1 MFDPTAFKEVS
12 NKWTEV
18 MDEIGKDSE
27 AYWNSLSKEDQ
38 LKAFCAV
45 SRRIYQAEIVDQ
57 GTYRHALYGVFGFG
71 PEAYAPAQL
80 AGYLAIH
87 NSIMASDHDERLLKA
102 FCVKFGREE
111 EDGSLADKSEARVP
125 WVGDESL
132 EFLQVQLSVPAAIR
146 HAVTFH
152 QSPETIS

>member
-1 MFDPTAFKEVS
+1 MSEEKITCEDLIELSKQFND
-12 NKWTEV
+12 V
-18 MDEIGKDSE
+18 MNEIEKNSE
-27 AYWNSLSKEDQ
+27 EYWNSLSKEHQ
-38 LKAFCAV
+38 LAAFCAV

-102 FCVKFGREE
+102 FCIKFGI
-111 EDGSLADKSEARVP
+111 EDADAKIR
-125 WVGDESL
+125 DY
-132 EFLQVQLSVPAAIR
+132 FL
-146 HAVTFH
+146 
-152 QSPETIS
+152 

>member
-1 MFDPTAFKEVS
+1 MSEEKITCEDLIELS
-12 NKWTEV
+12 NQWNDV
-18 MDEIGKDSE
+18 MNEIEKNSE
-27 AYWNSLSKEDQ
+27 EYWNSLSKEHQ
-38 LKAFCAV
+38 LAAFCAV

-102 FCVKFGREE
+102 FCVKFGI
-111 EDGSLADKSEARVP
+111 EDADAKIR
-125 WVGDESL
+125 DY
-132 EFLQVQLSVPAAIR
+132 FL
-146 HAVTFH
+146 
-152 QSPETIS
+152 

>member
-1 MFDPTAFKEVS
+1 M
-12 NKWTEV
+12 N
-18 MDEIGKDSE
+18 SE
-27 AYWNSLSKEDQ
+27 EYWNSLSKEHQ
-38 LKAFCAV
+38 LAAFCAV

-102 FCVKFGREE
+102 FCVKFGI
-111 EDGSLADKSEARVP
+111 EDADAKIR
-125 WVGDESL
+125 DY
-132 EFLQVQLSVPAAIR
+132 FL
-146 HAVTFH
+146 
-152 QSPETIS
+152 

>member
-1 MFDPTAFKEVS
+1 MSEEKITCEDLIELSKQFTD
-12 NKWTEV
+12 V
-18 MDEIGKDSE
+18 MNEIEKNSE
-27 AYWNSLSKEDQ
+27 EYWNSLSKEHQ
-38 LKAFCAV
+38 LAAFCAV

-102 FCVKFGREE
+102 FCVKFGI
-111 EDGSLADKSEARVP
+111 EDADAKIR
-125 WVGDESL
+125 DY
-132 EFLQVQLSVPAAIR
+132 FL
-146 HAVTFH
+146 
-152 QSPETIS
+152 

>member
-45 SRRIYQAEIVDQ
+45 SRRIYKGEIEER
-57 GTYRHALYGVFGFG
+57 GTYRYVLYDVFGFG

-80 AGYLAIH
+80 AGYLTIH
-87 NSIMASDHDERLLKA
+87 NSIHGPDHDERLLKA
-102 FCVKFGREE
+102 FCVKFGI
-111 EDGSLADKSEARVP
+111 EDADAKIR
-125 WVGDESL
+125 DY
-132 EFLQVQLSVPAAIR
+132 FL
-146 HAVTFH
+146 
-152 QSPETIS
+152 